1 LRIVRKVAAN
11 LLLAAVLAAVVGS
24 ALWVFNRAAAPQ
36 ERVLPPDV
44 KNRPDYSSILSGI
57 NEDGILEDLNA
68 LCSTPSRMCGSEGLE
83 RAAMHISSALR
94 SAGYQVL
101 EQPFRVVVPRT
112 RWVGIADA
120 EGGELRGIS
129 IYPMD
134 PNWFRTATTPPGGLR
149 GVVHKGSL
157 GLAREFKDVNLDG
170 NFVML
175 PIGESWSTVAGMG
188 ASAILF
194 YDDGR
199 PTVAA
204 RWGSSVNASLNVPR
218 FMVTGPAE
226 SLAGREVV
234 ISCRVD
240 FVEARVS
247 NIAAFLDAPG
257 ADEAVVLSAYYDA
270 ESYVPDLA
278 PGAEQAG
285 GAAVLLAAARAM
297 AAEKAPCRR
306 TVVILAT
313 AGHARALAGARQFMR
328 AVGAKEQRARAVSE
342 AEAELAQTVRD
353 IDRLRDALKVAS
365 DPAYWLA
372 RDREAESAYWSGRGE
387 DVRRVF
393 VKCLRDTIDQ
403 DFMDAVE
410 RQTLARVDWVRDG
423 MPIRDAEGREVRSFS
438 AYTEARQ
445 AQQKIQ
451 AIISSPPEA
460 LKTRWAGYV
469 ADSRLSER
477 LCRLIEARLA
487 ELETRAGESRA
498 RLDLAK
504 KLAPYRRILFLGL
517 DLSSRSGRI
526 ALVCGDENRAST
538 SMPADSEIIARMEEA
553 ERSLDALSDEKIY
566 ELTGTEIKSPRLRN
580 LVRLADCK
588 NLAFVGSWYGAPL
601 YFDSSAAFWAGHTA
615 FTVVTDGDG
624 RVRAGTPFDTLD
636 RLVNIQANESL
647 PEGETP
653 LGNLAVAARI
663 IAGTACEL
671 ALGRGRIVPTSLR
684 SSIYSIRGQVVS
696 QVGDSLTPDHPM
708 PGALVRVRSDHLEQT
723 PRGMGSEILVAAD
736 FDGHFSI
743 PFVWP
748 NALSMDWENPVTL
761 DAAVCR
767 PENGEITW
775 TLSSPRSGPLAPYS
789 VTGIPIARMSRL
801 LAMPVVFR
809 CASIQLIPMKD
820 PATMNPYKAVDFV
833 EKRTMAAPSEFKVE
847 TAGGSYVCYVPPE
860 SRLFFTFKKGK
871 RSMPN
876 LMEISAFAL
885 NAEGPADGSE
895 LAVREEIVGRAY
907 LAADNPRIA
916 DIEMDAARS
925 MAQVNSRRIRIQ
937 QRYNMADEMVV
948 SYNRKAVELA
958 DDAQKDYSRGAKVE
972 AKRKAYDSIAY
983 SSNIHPVIRQNT
995 SDAIAG
1001 ILFYLFLAIPFAIF
1015 AEKLLLGHPDLRVQ
1029 LAVQGVIFLVF
1040 FLALK
1045 FTHPAYQLVRSSY
1058 MILLGFVT
1066 FVLACMVTVFLSS
1079 RFSSGMAEINKR
1091 LQERAEVADVSRAS
1105 AAATAFVLGLNHLRK
1120 RPVRTGLTVG
1130 TLVLTTF
1137 VMLCFASVATDLKDI
1152 EFALGRALYNG
1163 LLIRDRNLQDVSQ
1176 ALPMLRELY
1185 GEKHTVAARRW
1196 GGNFSYRQGITPS
1209 HAAYEIIRD
1218 VGGQKNRA
1226 EANAF
1231 LGLSVAE
1238 PEITG
1243 VTNAFTLMTR
1253 WFQDDKEFSCFLPKY
1268 LADYLKLDESEIRS
1282 GEAKVTIGSRE
1293 YAVLGIFDPVRLAS
1307 LADLDGN
1314 SLLPV
1319 DIMTVRRHIEQIQT
1333 EAATEDVSDIPEDIP
1348 RLDGRQVVITPVEAM
1363 PAVSL
1368 TASVAVRFSRDADY
1382 AESRRLIT
1390 EHLER
1395 TAEPAYYGLD
1405 GVAYYGGKFRRWSVD
1420 GMMDILLP
1428 IVIAAL
1434 TVLNTMRGSVYER
1447 RGELYVFN
1455 AVGLS
1460 PTHIRALFL
1469 AEASVYAVVGA
1480 VGGYL
1485 LAQGVGALARAG
1497 GATGGIS
1504 FNYSSLSSV
1513 VVSGVI
1519 MAVVFCSSVFP
1530 ARMAARLAA
1539 PAEIM
1544 TRKKQT
1550 ASGDVME
1557 FDLPF
1562 TFNKRDRIAIV
1573 PYFVDWFDS
1582 YGEGSAGEFYCSPPK
1597 AFVRME
1603 KDGSAAP
1610 VVETVTWLKPYD
1622 LGVSQR
1628 VEVVVRHLA
1637 DTGDNVATIS
1647 MTRKS
1652 GDKDSWE
1659 RCCHAFI
1666 GLVRKRFLTWRAIP
1680 ESERLRLLER
1690 GRKMLSGGSGVS
1702 AS

>member
-1 LRIVRKVAAN
+1 MKRIAAN
-11 LLLAAVLAAVVGS
+11 LLLLAVLSVAVVS
-24 ALWVFNRAAAPQ
+24 VVWVFNRAAAPQ

-44 KNRPDYSSILSGI
+44 TSRPDYLAIL
-57 NEDGILEDLNA
+57 DGITEKGLLEDLRV
-68 LCSTPSRMCGSEGLE
+68 LCSGPSRMCGSDGLD
-83 RAAMHISSALR
+83 RAGDHIGAVLR
-94 SAGYQVL
+94 GAGYHVV
-101 EQPFRVVVPRT
+101 EQPFRVTVPAT
-112 RWVGIADA
+112 RWCGVASSD
-120 EGGELRGIS
+120 GGELQGIR
-129 IYPMD
+129 IHPMG
-134 PNWFRTATTPPGGLR
+134 PNWFRTATTPPAGMR
-149 GVVHKGSL
+149 GVVYKGSL

-199 PTVAA
+199 PTVLA
-204 RWGSSVNASLNVPR
+204 RWGSSVDASINVPR
-218 FMVTGPAE
+218 FMVTGKAD
-226 SLAGREVV
+226 LLVGKEVV

-240 FVEARVS
+240 FVQARVR
-247 NIAAFLDAPG
+247 NIAGFLEAEG
-257 ADEAVVLSAYYDA
+257 ADEAVVLSAYYDS

-278 PGAEQAG
+278 PGAEQASG
-285 GAAVLLAAARAM
+285 VAVLLAAARAV
-297 AAEKAPCRR
+297 AAEKAPRRR

-313 AGHARALAGARQFMR
+313 AGHARALAGAREFMR
-328 AVGAKEQRARAVSE
+328 AIGIKEQRERAARE
-342 AEAELAQTVRD
+342 AEEELQSTVRD
-353 IDRLRDALKVAS
+353 IESLKNALETASDAAYWQAKDRDAER
-365 DPAYWLA
+365 AYWA
-372 RDREAESAYWSGRGE
+372 GRSKNAH
-387 DVRRVF
+387 RWF
-393 VKCLRDTIDQ
+393 VKCLKETIDL
-403 DFMDAVE
+403 DLMDTVE
-410 RQTLARVDWVRDG
+410 RQTAARVEWVREG
-423 MPIRDAEGREVRSFS
+423 MPVRDAAGNDARSFS
-438 AYTEARQ
+438 SYAEARQ
-445 AQQKIQ
+445 AQQRIQ
-451 AIISSPPEA
+451 ALISAPPEV
-460 LKTRWAGYV
+460 LKSRWSEYLVGSQLP
-469 ADSRLSER
+469 DRLR
-477 LCRLIEARLA
+477 RVIEARLE
-487 ELETRAGESRA
+487 ELEMRAEEQSA
-498 RLDLAK
+498 RLELAK
-504 KLAPYRRILFLGL
+504 RLAHYRRILFLGL
-517 DLSSRSGRI
+517 DLSSRSGRL

-538 SMPADSEIIARMEEA
+538 SMPADSELVACIEEA
-553 ERSLDALSDEKIY
+553 ERSLDALSENKIY
-566 ELTGTEIKSPRLRN
+566 EMMGREIKSPRLRN
-580 LVRLADCK
+580 LARLGDCR
-588 NLAFVGSWYGAPL
+588 NLAFIGTWFGAPL
-601 YFDSSAAFWAGHTA
+601 YFDSSAAFWAGHTS
-615 FTVVTDGDG
+615 FTIVTDDDG
-624 RVRAGTPFDTLD
+624 RVRVGTPFDTLKN
-636 RLVNIQANESL
+636 LENLGPNESL
-647 PEGETP
+647 AEGETP
-653 LGNLAVAARI
+653 LGNLAIAARI
-663 IAGTACEL
+663 TAGAACEM
-671 ALGRGRIVPTSLR
+671 ALGRGRIIPTTLR
-684 SSIYSIRGQVVS
+684 SSIYQIRGQVVS

-708 PGALVRVRSDHLEQT
+708 AGALVRVRGSHLEQT
-723 PRGMGSEILVAAD
+723 PRGMGTDVLVMAD
-736 FDGHFSI
+736 GEGNFSI
-743 PFVWP
+743 PFIWP
-748 NALSMDWENPVTL
+748 SALSIDWENPVTL

-767 PENGEITW
+767 AEDGEVTW

-789 VTGIPIARMSRL
+789 VSGIPIARMSRT

-809 CASIQLIPMKD
+809 CAAVQLIPMKD

-833 EKRTMAAPSEFKVE
+833 EKRTMASPSEFKVE
-847 TAGGSYVCYVPPE
+847 TAAGSYVCFVPPE

-876 LMEISAFAL
+876 LMEIRAFAL
-885 NAEGPADGSE
+885 NAEGPADGSKIDI
-895 LAVREEIVGRAY
+895 RDEIVGRAY
-907 LAADNPRIA
+907 LAADHPRIA
-916 DIEMDAARS
+916 DIEIDAAKS

-937 QRYNMADEMVV
+937 QRYNMADEMIV
-948 SYNRKAVELA
+948 SYNSKAVGLA
-958 DDAQKDYSRGAKVE
+958 EDAEEDYLGGAKVQ
-972 AKRKAYDSIAY
+972 AKRKAHDSIAY
-983 SSNIHPVIRQNT
+983 SANIHPVIRKNT

-1015 AEKLLLGHPDLRVQ
+1015 AEKLLVGHPDLRVQ

-1045 FTHPAYQLVRSSY
+1045 ATHPAYQLVRSSY

-1066 FVLACMVTVFLSS
+1066 FALACLVTAFLSG
-1079 RFSSGMAEINKR
+1079 RFSSGMAEINR
-1091 LQERAEVADVSRAS
+1091 RIQQRAEVADVSRAS
-1105 AAATAFVLGLNHLRK
+1105 AAATAFVLGLNQLRK

-1163 LLIRDRNLQDVSQ
+1163 LLVRDRNLQDVSQ
-1176 ALPMLRELY
+1176 AVPMLRELY
-1185 GEKHTVAARRW
+1185 GEEHTVAPRRW
-1196 GGNFSYRQGITPS
+1196 GGNFSYKQGITP
-1209 HAAYEIIRD
+1209 AYAEYEITRN
-1218 VGGQKNRA
+1218 VGEQKSRA
-1226 EANAF
+1226 IANAF
-1231 LGLSVAE
+1231 LGLSVVE

-1243 VTNAFTLMTR
+1243 VTNAFTIVTR
-1253 WFQDDKEFSCFLPKY
+1253 WFENDKEFSCFLPQY
-1268 LADYLKLDESEIRS
+1268 LADYLRIDETAIRA
-1282 GEAKVTIGSRE
+1282 GEAKVIIGSRE

-1307 LADLDGN
+1307 ITDLDGN

-1363 PAVSL
+1363 PAAIL
-1368 TASVAVRFSRDADY
+1368 TASVAVRFWGVDY

-1395 TAEPAYYGLD
+1395 VAEPAYYGLD
-1405 GVAYYGGKFRRWSVD
+1405 GVAYYGGRFRRWSVE
-1420 GMMDILLP
+1420 GLMDLVLP

-1447 RGELYVFN
+1447 KGELYVFN

-1460 PTHIRALFL
+1460 PTHIKALFL

-1485 LAQGVGALARAG
+1485 LAQGVGAVARLG
-1497 GATGGIS
+1497 GATGGLS

-1519 MAVVFCSSVFP
+1519 MGVVFFSSVFP

-1582 YGEGSAGEFYCSPPK
+1582 YGEGSAGEFYCSPP
-1597 AFVRME
+1597 AAYVRVE
-1603 KDGSAAP
+1603 KDGRVAP

-1622 LGVSQR
+1622 LGVSQS
-1628 VEVVVRHLA
+1628 VEVVVRHLP

-1690 GRKMLSGGSGVS
+1690 GRKMLAGGAGDA